1 MWQTVIGA
9 ALGIA
14 ATLIGAYFT
23 SKFQL
28 AGQLRLQRLQNQQQV
43 LSRLMGRKFVTRQLL
58 VSRYEALVFSD
69 YHEAR
74 WKLAGEPTDSL
85 DLREAQRF
93 MHRSEDLVFELTK
106 SFQALFEDLGLVLTL
121 FPASKRLDELV
132 QRIYN
137 FKSIK
142 AAAVPAGAPVGQL
155 AKWKDEAVRQ
165 MQNLVD
171 REYDNAI
178 QELIDYLQ
186 KELRTQTD

>member
-1 MWQTVIGA
+1 
-9 ALGIA
+9 
-14 ATLIGAYFT
+14 
-23 SKFQL
+23 
-28 AGQLRLQRLQNQQQV
+28 
-43 LSRLMGRKFVTRQLL
+43 MGRKFVTRQLL